1 MNDPQSGRQEIT
13 SDDSA
18 PLMPKSPS
26 RDAFAKRHRK
36 LITCL
41 KYLAVSVVIVAVGI
55 LLAGNWALKKTQ
67 EVPDFYRQATAL
79 PELNSAEQSRE
90 LESEVEELA
99 DRVGQLGG
107 WEATFTEEQVNAWL
121 MHQLPL
127 EFASLLPTGVHEPRV
142 AIRDG
147 KVLVAARYQNPR
159 IETVVSFEVHAQ
171 LTPEPNVLAVK
182 ISDLKAGALPLP
194 LNRFINHISK
204 RAARS
209 ALRIRWDDNEEGDKV
224 ALVTVPSEHP
234 SYVRKPVIV
243 ESVAILAGM
252 VRLAGHTGPEA
263 RLSYQPRTAVYQLA
277 SLRSNKTDEP
287 QTHDQSARNRAL

>member
-1 MNDPQSGRQEIT
+1 MNDPQSARQDIP
-13 SDDSA
+13 SDGSA
-18 PLMPKSPS
+18 SARYAVP
-26 RDAFAKRHRK
+26 KRHVRIMT
-36 LITCL
+36 LL
-41 KYLAVSVVIVAVGI
+41 KYLLISAAFVTLTVT
-55 LLAGNWALKKTQ
+55 LAGNWALKKTQ
-67 EVPDFYRQATAL
+67 EVPDFYLQATAL
-79 PELNSAEQSRE
+79 PENNSAEQSRE

-99 DRVGQLGG
+99 NRVGQLGG

-121 MHQLPL
+121 IHQLPL
-127 EFASLLPTGVHEPRV
+127 EFASLLPTGVEEPRV

-147 KVLVAARYQNPR
+147 RVLVAARYKNSR

-182 ISDLKAGALPLP
+182 ISQLKAGALPLP
-194 LNRFINHISK
+194 LSRFINHISN
-204 RAARS
+204 RAAKS
-209 ALRIRWDDNEEGDKV
+209 ALQIRWDDNEEGDEV

-243 ESVAILAGM
+243 ESVSILAGM

-277 SLRSNKTDEP
+277 SLRSGKDNKTRPD
-287 QTHDQSARNRAL
+287 DQNARNHAL

>member
-1 MNDPQSGRQEIT
+1 MNDPQSDRHDIP
-13 SDDSA
+13 SDGLA
-18 PLMPKSPS
+18 PAHTAVP
-26 RDAFAKRHRK
+26 KRHFRLK
-36 LITCL
+36 TLL
-41 KYLAVSVVIVAVGI
+41 KYLLVSAAFVALAVT
-55 LLAGNWALKKTQ
+55 LAGNWALKKTQ
-67 EVPDFYRQATAL
+67 EVPDFYLQATAL
-79 PELNSAEQSRE
+79 PENNSAAQSRE

-99 DRVGQLGG
+99 NRVGQLGG

-121 MHQLPL
+121 IHQLPL
-127 EFASLLPTGVHEPRV
+127 EFASLLPAGVEEPRV

-147 KVLVAARYQNPR
+147 KVLVAARYKNPR

-182 ISDLKAGALPLP
+182 INHLKAGALPLP
-194 LNRFINHISK
+194 LDRFINHISN

-209 ALRIRWDDNEEGDKV
+209 ALQIRWDDNEDGDSV

-243 ESVAILAGM
+243 ESVSIFAGM

-277 SLRSNKTDEP
+277 SLRSVKENKTRPD
-287 QTHDQSARNRAL
+287 DQNVRNRAL